1 MGCQGRRGNQVALAC
16 ALLVAALAWAA
27 PAAVAGTI
35 SVDDVQVAES
45 GNATF
50 TVTRVAELLAPART
64 VSFETAAGSAVAPG
78 DFAAVSGSLT
88 FGSSLFGGPQS
99 QQVTVD
105 VKSDALDEP
114 DESFRLVVA
123 GAEVTD
129 GEGVATILDD
139 DPAPSLSV
147 SDGGT
152 VAEGAAGAHA
162 RFTVRLSTASGR
174 TVSVNYATAD
184 AGATAGSDYGARAGT
199 LTLAPG
205 STQGSIDVA
214 ILDDAAD
221 EPAEGLELRLSAPVN
236 ATLGDALGT
245 ATIAD
250 DDEPPPPAAVT
261 GANPGVGPPPS
272 GPAVGLPN
280 LTVPLGTTSGSSA
293 SKPSLGISSPRLR
306 RPSTVIVT
314 LSCPS
319 QAGRCSGRVTIFSIP
334 NLHSKIKALRRER
347 RLGAVTFSLA
357 GGRARTLE
365 RRLGRSDLA
374 LLRRTGRMRVRAYVL
389 TQDASGHTGVRS
401 VNGTLIA
408 RTAHSSPSRKK

>member
-1 MGCQGRRGNQVALAC
+1 M
-16 ALLVAALAWAA
+16 LVAALAWSA

-35 SVDDVQVAES
+35 SVGDVQVGES

-64 VSFETAAGSAVAPG
+64 VSFQTGAGSATAPA
-78 DFAAVSGSLT
+78 DFTAASGSLT
-88 FGSSLFGGPQS
+88 FGATLFGETQS
-99 QQVTVD
+99 QQVTVE
-105 VKSDALDEP
+105 VKSDTLDEP

-152 VAEGAAGAHA
+152 IAEGAAGAGA

-174 TVSVNYATAD
+174 TVTVNYATSD
-184 AGATAGSDYGARAGT
+184 AGATAGSDYGARSGT

-205 STQGSIDVA
+205 STQGAIDVPV
-214 ILDDAAD
+214 LDDGAD
-221 EPAEGLELRLSAPVN
+221 EPAEGFQLRLSAPVN

-245 ATIAD
+245 ATITD
-250 DDEPPPPAAVT
+250 DDEPPPPAPV
-261 GANPGVGPPPS
+261 GGGNPGGGPQPS

-280 LTVPLGTTSGSSA
+280 LSVPLGTTSGSSTTPA
-293 SKPSLGISSPRLR
+293 LGVSSPRLR

-319 QAGRCSGRVTIFSIP
+319 QAGRCNGRVTIFSIP
-334 NLHSKIKALRRER
+334 NLRSKIKALRRER
-347 RLGAVTFSLA
+347 RLGAVSFSLA
-357 GGRARTLE
+357 GGSARTLQ

-389 TQDASGHTGVRS
+389 TQDSSGRAGVRS

-408 RTAHSSPSRKK
+408 RTAHSSRKP